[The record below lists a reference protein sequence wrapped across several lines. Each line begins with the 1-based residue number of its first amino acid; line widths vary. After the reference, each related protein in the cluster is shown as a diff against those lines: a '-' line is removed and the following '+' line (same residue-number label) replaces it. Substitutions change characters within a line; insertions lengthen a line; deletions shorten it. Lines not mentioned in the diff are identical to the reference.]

1 MAGQLAICITALTV
15 EKSLEVQAKVDGGN
29 IGGGGQEREGK
40 GGGDVPPRKKRK
52 FRASLP
58 AERKALKGRKA
69 S

>member
-1 MAGQLAICITALTV
+1 MAGQLAVCITALTV

-40 GGGDVPPRKKRK
+40 GGGDVPPRKRRK

>member
-1 MAGQLAICITALTV
+1 V

-40 GGGDVPPRKKRK
+40 GGGDVPPRKRRK
-52 FRASLP
+52 SLASLP